1 MVVLSEIARRG
12 DRAIT
17 SRTTKFISLLWHLSL
32 ANELNE
38 LAADA
43 DKPPHER
50 LILLDIAAYLAHFSI
65 HPHHQALI

>member
-17 SRTTKFISLLWHLSL
+17 SRTTKFISLLWYLSL
-32 ANELNE
+32 ANE